1 MKIPFSDYAWGAGA
15 ATGLVNTSALVRTST
30 GEVLT
35 DPAALA
41 AFLAEH
47 RLGAS
52 HGAAAPTDADLA
64 RVLALRQET
73 RALLEAE
80 DEDEVV
86 AGANGLV
93 ARVAPR
99 TTLLR
104 DDAGAW
110 EWFLVTP
117 PDCSAADEL
126 AALIGTGLLG
136 ALRTLSHN
144 RFRPCSSPVCHG
156 LFVDTSK
163 AGRRRYC
170 MPGLCGNR
178 LNVASHR
185 ARRQATE
192 RPAGS

>member
-1 MKIPFSDYAWGAGA
+1 MKVPFSDYAWGAGA
-15 ATGLVNTSALVRTST
+15 ATGLVNTSALVRTAA
-30 GEVLT
+30 GEILT

-41 AFLAEH
+41 DFLVEH
-47 RLGAS
+47 GLRTGPAARLPS
-52 HGAAAPTDADLA
+52 EDDLA

-80 DEDEVV
+80 DENDV
-86 AGANGLV
+86 ADGANGLV
-93 ARVAPR
+93 ARVATR
-99 TTLLR
+99 AALLR
-104 DDAGAW
+104 DDAGRW
-110 EWFLVTP
+110 QWHLVTP
-117 PDCSAADEL
+117 PGCSDAEEL
-126 AALIGTGLLG
+126 AVLIGTGLLG
-136 ALRTLSHN
+136 VLHTLGHD

-185 ARRQATE
+185 ARRQAGE
-192 RPAGS
+192 RPPAG

>member
-1 MKIPFSDYAWGAGA
+1 MKVSFSDYAWGAGA
-15 ATGLVNTSALVRTST
+15 ATDLVNTSALVRTST

-47 RLGAS
+47 RMHAGYGAVPPS
-52 HGAAAPTDADLA
+52 EADLA

-73 RALLEAE
+73 RTLLEAE

-86 AGANGLV
+86 DGANGLV
-93 ARVAPR
+93 TRAAPR
-99 TTLLR
+99 TILLR
-104 DDAGAW
+104 DDAGTW
-110 EWFLVTP
+110 QWFLVTP
-117 PDCSAADEL
+117 PECSVADEL

-136 ALRTLSHN
+136 ALRTLSHD

-185 ARRQATE
+185 ARRQAAE
-192 RPAGS
+192 RPADS